1 MSADRVSAV
10 GGTRSVPAPDT
21 IARDYIVL
29 ALRLDQHVPGLVD
42 GYFGP
47 AMLKAQVDLEQL
59 RSPARLRDDA
69 AALHRTVLESVAEP
83 DRRGWLAA
91 QLTALEAQAAAL
103 ANDAGDEAGD
113 GAGGDRSSSSPG
125 YVDYV
130 AQCFDRAPA
139 RRDEAIFD
147 AAAASVDALVPG
159 SGPLA
164 DRLAAWDAQFT
175 IDPDRLPAIVDWL
188 VARFR
193 ARSRALFGLPD
204 GEAVDVSLVR
214 DRPWSGYNW
223 YGGGGRSRVDL
234 NLDLP
239 IRAADLVHTIVHETY
254 PGHHLEHAWKEAA
267 LVEEAGRLESSIL
280 LINTPECLISEGLAE
295 VGHAFASP
303 PDQEASLLAE
313 LYERAGLAIALDGAA
328 RESAQIDAALGAPR
342 RILGAARTNA
352 ALLRH
357 ADGASPDEVL
367 AYLRRVGRF
376 AEERAAKAVA
386 FLDHPLWRTYGFVY
400 DAGRELLDRW
410 LADGPPDRRA
420 GRFGRLL
427 REQLSPSGVAAEIAA
442 PDATAT
448 SP

>member
-10 GGTRSVPAPDT
+10 GGTRSVPVPDT
-21 IARDYIVL
+21 IARDYLVL

-59 RSPARLRDDA
+59 RPPARLRDDA
-69 AALHRTVLESVAEP
+69 ATLRRTVLDTVAEP
-83 DRRGWLAA
+83 DRREWLAA
-91 QLTALEAQAAAL
+91 QLTALEAQATIL
-103 ANDAGDEAGD
+103 ADDAVGGEAEE
-113 GAGGDRSSSSPG
+113 SSSGLPAYIG
-125 YVDYV
+125 HV
-130 AQCFDRAPA
+130 AQCFDQAPV
-139 RRDEAIFD
+139 RRDEATFD
-147 AAAASVDALVPG
+147 AAAAALDALLPG

-164 DRLAAWDAQFT
+164 DRLAEWDVQFT
-175 IDPDRLPAIVDWL
+175 ILPDRLPAIVDWL

-193 ARSRALFGLPD
+193 ARSEALFGLPE

-223 YGGGGRSRVDL
+223 YAGGGRSRVDL

-239 IRAADLVHTIVHETY
+239 IRAADLVHTIAHETY
-254 PGHHLEHAWKEAA
+254 PGHHLEHASKEAA
-267 LVEEAGRLESSIL
+267 LVEAAGRLETSIL

-295 VGHAFASP
+295 VGHGFAAP
-303 PDQEASLLAE
+303 PDEDASLLAE
-313 LYERAGLAIALDGAA
+313 LYERAGLAIAADGAA
-328 RESAQIDAALGAPR
+328 REMAQIDAALRAPR
-342 RILGAARTNA
+342 RVLGAARTNA

-357 ADGASPDEVL
+357 ADGASPDDVL

-376 AEERAAKAVA
+376 AEERAAKALE
-386 FLDHPLWRTYGFVY
+386 FLDHPLWRTYAFVY
-400 DAGRELLDRW
+400 DAGQELLEGW
-410 LADGPPDRRA
+410 LEAVPPERRA

-427 REQLSPSGVAAEIAA
+427 REQLTPSGVAAEITG
-442 PDATAT
+442 PGPTRT

>member
-1 MSADRVSAV
+1 VSAV
-10 GGTRSVPAPDT
+10 GGTRSVPAPDA
-21 IARDYIVL
+21 IARDYLVL

-59 RSPARLRDDA
+59 RPPSRLRDDA
-69 AALHRTVLESVAEP
+69 STLRRTVLDRVAEP
-83 DRRGWLAA
+83 DRRGWLAT
-91 QLTALEAQAAAL
+91 QLTALAAQAAAL
-103 ANDAGDEAGD
+103 ANDAGADEAGHATD
-113 GAGGDRSSSSPG
+113 DDHASGSPA
-125 YVDYV
+125 YVEYV
-130 AQCFDRAPA
+130 AQCFDQAPA
-139 RRDEAIFD
+139 RRDEVIFD
-147 AAAASVDALVPG
+147 NAAAVLDELVPG

-175 IDPDRLPAIVDWL
+175 IHPDRMPAIVDWL
-188 VARFR
+188 VTRFR
-193 ARSRALFGLPD
+193 ARSRVLFGLPD

-239 IRAADLVHTIVHETY
+239 IRAADLVHTIAHETY

-295 VGHAFASP
+295 VGHAFAAP
-303 PDQEASLLAE
+303 PDEDASLLAE
-313 LYERAGLAIALDGAA
+313 LYERAGLAIAADGAA
-328 RESAQIDAALGAPR
+328 RETAQIDAALRAPR
-342 RILGAARTNA
+342 RILGAVRSNA

-367 AYLRRVGRF
+367 DYLRQIGRF
-376 AEERAAKAVA
+376 AEERAVKALE
-386 FLDHPLWRTYGFVY
+386 FLDHPLWRTYVFVY
-400 DAGRELLDRW
+400 DAGRELLKRW
-410 LADGPPDRRA
+410 LEAVPPDRRA
-420 GRFGRLL
+420 ERFERLL
-427 REQLSPSGVAAEIAA
+427 REQLTPSGVAAEIAA

>member
-21 IARDYIVL
+21 IARDYLVL

-69 AALHRTVLESVAEP
+69 AELRRTVLEAVAEP
-83 DRRGWLAA
+83 DRRRWLSA
-91 QLTALEAQAAAL
+91 QLTALEAQAVAL
-103 ANDAGDEAGD
+103 AGD
-113 GAGGDRSSSSPG
+113 SPA
-125 YVDYV
+125 YVDHV
-130 AQCFDRAPA
+130 ARCFDQAPA

-164 DRLAAWDAQFT
+164 ERLAAWDAQFT
-175 IDPDRLPAIVDWL
+175 IHPDRLPAIVDWL

-214 DRPWSGYNW
+214 KRPWSGYNW
-223 YGGGGRSRVDL
+223 YGGSGRSRVDL

-239 IRAADLVHTIVHETY
+239 IRAADLVHTIAHETY

-295 VGHAFASP
+295 VGHAFAAP
-303 PDQEASLLAE
+303 PDEDPELLGE
-313 LYERAGLAIALDGAA
+313 LYERAGLAIAADGAA
-328 RESAQIDAALGAPR
+328 HETARIDAALRAPR
-342 RILGAARTNA
+342 RTLGAVRSNA

-357 ADGASPDEVL
+357 VDGASPDEVL

-376 AEERAAKAVA
+376 AEERAAKALE
-386 FLDHPLWRTYGFVY
+386 FLDHPLWRTYVFVY

-410 LADGPPDRRA
+410 LAAVPQDRRA
-420 GRFGRLL
+420 GQFGRLL
-427 REQLSPSGVAAEIAA
+427 REQLTPSGVAAEIAA
-442 PDATAT
+442 KIDAASTAPDATT
-448 SP
+448 TQP

>member
-21 IARDYIVL
+21 IARDYLVL

-59 RSPARLRDDA
+59 RAPARLRDDA
-69 AALHRTVLESVAEP
+69 AALRRTVLDEVADP
-83 DRRGWLAA
+83 DRCAWLAA

-103 ANDAGDEAGD
+103 AGD
-113 GAGGDRSSSSPG
+113 SSA
-125 YVDYV
+125 YVDHV
-130 AQCFDRAPA
+130 ARCFDQAPA

-164 DRLAAWDAQFT
+164 ERLAAWDAHLT

-193 ARSRALFGLPD
+193 ARSRVLFGLPD
-204 GEAVDVSLVR
+204 GEAVGVSLVR
-214 DRPWSGYNW
+214 ERPWSGYNW

-239 IRAADLVHTIVHETY
+239 IRAADLVHTIAHETY

-295 VGHAFASP
+295 VGHAFAAP
-303 PDQEASLLAE
+303 PDEDPELLAE
-313 LYERAGLAIALDGAA
+313 LYERAGLAIAADGAA
-328 RESAQIDAALGAPR
+328 RETARIDAALRAPR
-342 RILGAARTNA
+342 RTLGAVRSNA

-357 ADGASPDEVL
+357 VDGASPDEIL

-376 AEERAAKAVA
+376 AEERAAKALE
-386 FLDHPLWRTYGFVY
+386 FLDHPLWRTYVFVY

-410 LADGPPDRRA
+410 LEVVPPDRRA
-420 GRFGRLL
+420 GQFGRLL
-427 REQLSPSGVAAEIAA
+427 REQLTPSGVAAEIEADIAA
-442 PDATAT
+442 TNVAPGVTAT
-448 SP
+448 RP